1 MEPHARQSEQR
12 PGSAPVRERRR
23 EARPVEVRPV
33 RTRRELRTFIR
44 LPWRVYAGS
53 ANWVPPLLSERNR
66 HLDPRRNPFFEHAD
80 GEYFLAWRGAEPV
93 GRITAHVDHRLNE
106 FQDNRWGLFGFFECE
121 RDAPAAGALLDAAA
135 AWLSERGRDRML
147 GPLDFS
153 TNHECG
159 LLIEG
164 HDLMPQILEN
174 WHQPYYRELLEQHDM
189 AKAMDLYKWEIMTA
203 DRDKLLPIID
213 ELADRVEPEHG
224 IRLRRMSKR
233 ELGSEVR
240 AFMEVYNQA
249 WSSNWGFVPLTDHE
263 LEHMAKELKPV
274 LDEDFACV
282 AETAGGEL
290 AGVSLSLPDY
300 NQVLAKLNGRLLPLG
315 WLTALR
321 MRGRIDE
328 IRVLALGVKPEFQ
341 HTGVAA
347 ALYRDVWDACIRRR
361 ITRAETGWILEIN
374 EAMNRA
380 MEALVGRI
388 VKRYRLYERLLEPDA
403 TSAFPGIG
411 GS

>member
-1 MEPHARQSEQR
+1 M
-12 PGSAPVRERRR
+12 
-23 EARPVEVRPV
+23 
-33 RTRRELRTFIR
+33 RTRRELRAFIR
-44 LPWRVYAGS
+44 LPWGLYSGS
-53 ANWVPPLLSERNR
+53 PNWVPPLLSERRR
-66 HLDPRRNPFFEHAD
+66 HLDRRRNPFFEHAD
-80 GEYFLAWRGAEPV
+80 AEYFLAWNGPQPV

-106 FQDNRWGLFGFFECE
+106 FQASRWGLFGFFECE
-121 RDAPAAGALLDAAA
+121 RDPSVAGALLDAAQG
-135 AWLSERGRDRML
+135 WLVERGRDRML

-164 HDLMPQILEN
+164 HDLPPQILEN
-174 WHQPYYRELLEQHDM
+174 WHQPYYRELLERQEM

-203 DRDKLLPIID
+203 DRDKMLPVID

-224 IRLRRMSKR
+224 IRLRRMRKR

-263 LEHMAKELKPV
+263 LDHMAKELKPV

-282 AETAGGEL
+282 AETADGRL

-300 NQVLAKLNGRLLPLG
+300 NQVLARLNGRLLPLG

-321 MRGRIDE
+321 TRRRIDK
-328 IRVLALGVKPEFQ
+328 IRVIALGVKPEFQ

-347 ALYRDVWDACIRRR
+347 ALYRDVWDACLRRGMEG
-361 ITRAETGWILEIN
+361 AETGWILEIN
-374 EAMNRA
+374 DPMNRA
-380 MEALVGRI
+380 MEALTGRI
-388 VKRYRLYERLLEPDA
+388 VKRYRLYERLIEPDA
-403 TSAFPGIG
+403 APAFP
-411 GS
+411 S